1 MGRLTTAS
9 FLTWAC
15 ALVAILLA
23 ISTTEANQSA
33 DLAIKVA
40 KLNEKASKARGIIEL
55 DSAAFEEVL
64 AMPRNYSMVILFTA
78 LSPEFQCA
86 PCKNFDPEYKL
97 TAAGWSKLP
106 VKSQLYFGVLD
117 FKVGQAVFQKFNM
130 NSAPSV
136 LYFPATGAISS
147 TPPFDRYDF
156 AKSGFQAEPFASW
169 LSAKAQVQLKVQRPF
184 DFLAFAVKAIGFSC
198 LFALGHILYGRA
210 GKVMRSKYLWA
221 ALSLFT
227 IFVMIS
233 GHMWNQ
239 IRHPPYTMTGR
250 DGRPGFIAAGFQ
262 NQFGLETQVVAVM
275 YAVLCGAVISLI
287 SSVPRIEDPAK
298 QRLAIWL
305 WLTLFGIMYSV
316 LLHVFRL
323 KNPAYPYRL
332 LF

>member
-1 MGRLTTAS
+1 MGTRTTTS

-15 ALVAILLA
+15 ALLAILLA
-23 ISTTEANQSA
+23 ISATQANPSA
-33 DLAIKVA
+33 QLDIKVA
-40 KLNEKASKARGIIEL
+40 NLNAKAAKARGIIEL
-55 DSAAFEEVL
+55 DSAAFKEVL
-64 AMPRNYSMVILFTA
+64 ALPRNYSMVVLFTA

-86 PCKNFDPEYKL
+86 PCKNFDPEYRL

-117 FKVGQAVFQKFNM
+117 FKVGQAVFQEFNM

-136 LYFPATGAISS
+136 LYFPATGAVSS

-169 LSAKAQVQLKVQRPF
+169 LSSRAGVQLNVQRPF
-184 DFLAFAVKAIGFSC
+184 DFMAFALKAIGFSGV
-198 LFALGHILYGRA
+198 FALGHILYGRA

-262 NQFGLETQVVAVM
+262 NQFGLETQIVAVICTRGPM
-275 YAVLCGAVISLI
+275 WCSDFVDKQCTQSGGPIQAKARHLGLVDSL
-287 SSVPRIEDPAK
+287 R
-298 QRLAIWL
+298 
-305 WLTLFGIMYSV
+305 Y
-316 LLHVFRL
+316 HVRRFC
-323 KNPAYPYRL
+323 
-332 LF
+332 FVE